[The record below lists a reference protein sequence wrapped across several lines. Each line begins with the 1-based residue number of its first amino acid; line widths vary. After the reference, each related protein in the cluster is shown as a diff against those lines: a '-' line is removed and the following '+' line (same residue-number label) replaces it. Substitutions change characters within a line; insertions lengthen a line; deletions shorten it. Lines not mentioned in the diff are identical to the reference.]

1 MRGIPSVHRD
11 FTARTE
17 WQIHD
22 KAGKTCYRKR
32 KHGIRRQNG
41 KGNLYN
47 LRIGYAK
54 TLGNLGAG
62 VFRRFKKYRER
73 SSLQQVMLKRGN
85 RKLRQSS
92 PWKR

>member
-32 KHGIRRQNG
+32 KHNG

-54 TLGNLGAG
+54 TL
-62 VFRRFKKYRER
+62 
-73 SSLQQVMLKRGN
+73 
-85 RKLRQSS
+85 
-92 PWKR
+92 